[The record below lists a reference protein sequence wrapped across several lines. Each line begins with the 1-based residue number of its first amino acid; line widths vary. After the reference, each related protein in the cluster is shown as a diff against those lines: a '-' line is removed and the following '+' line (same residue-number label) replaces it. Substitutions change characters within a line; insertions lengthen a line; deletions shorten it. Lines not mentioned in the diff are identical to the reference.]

1 MRKVLTSIAVLLL
14 IVTAILLARDASQ
27 PAAQLWASFDP
38 NSLVGLQ
45 SLVEKQIDPDLWFNR
60 VLPVLTWPAWVF
72 PGGLGLLLI
81 LLARPWASRRR
92 RRGVVEA

>member
-1 MRKVLTSIAVLLL
+1 
-14 IVTAILLARDASQ
+14 
-27 PAAQLWASFDP
+27 
-38 NSLVGLQ
+38 
-45 SLVEKQIDPDLWFNR
+45 VEKQIDPDLWFEQL
-60 VLPVLTWPAWVF
+60 LPVLTWPAWVF